1 MVREIKK
8 GAEIFSE
15 KALPADRGDVKYA
28 KDLLDTLKA
37 NSDIC
42 VGMAA
47 NMIGVNKRIAAVS
60 SGKSSFVLI
69 NPVITAHSEETYQA
83 SESCLSLEGKRYA
96 ERYEWILVEYYD
108 IKFKKQKQKFSGFTA
123 QIIQH
128 ETDHFEGKVI

>member
-8 GAEIFSE
+8 GIEIFSE
-15 KALPADRGDVKYA
+15 KALPAERSDVKYA

-83 SESCLSLEGKRYA
+83 SEGCLSLEGKRYV
-96 ERYEWILVEYYD
+96 ERYEWICVEYYD

-128 ETDHFEGKVI
+128 EMNHFDGKVI

>member
-8 GAEIFSE
+8 GTEIFSE
-15 KALPADRGDVKYA
+15 KALSAERGDVKYA

-83 SESCLSLEGKRYA
+83 SEGCLSLEGKRYV

-128 ETDHFEGKVI
+128 EMDHFDGKVI

>member
-8 GAEIFSE
+8 GIEIFSE
-15 KALPADRGDVKYA
+15 KALPAERSDVKYA

-83 SESCLSLEGKRYA
+83 SEGCLSLEGKRYV
-96 ERYEWILVEYYD
+96 ERYEWICVEYYD

-128 ETDHFEGKVI
+128 ETDHFDGKVI

>member
-8 GAEIFSE
+8 GTEIFSE

-83 SESCLSLEGKRYA
+83 SEGCLSLEGKRYV

-108 IKFKKQKQKFSGFTA
+108 INFKKQKQKFSGFTA

-128 ETDHFEGKVI
+128 EMNHFDGKVI

>member
-8 GAEIFSE
+8 GIEIFSE
-15 KALPADRGDVKYA
+15 KALPAERGDVKYA

-69 NPVITAHSEETYQA
+69 NPIITAHSQETYQA
-83 SESCLSLEGKRYA
+83 SEGCLSLEGKKYA
-96 ERYEWILVEYYD
+96 ERYEWILV
-108 IKFKKQKQKFSGFTA
+108 
-123 QIIQH
+123 
-128 ETDHFEGKVI
+128 

>member
-8 GAEIFSE
+8 GIEIFSE

-60 SGKSSFVLI
+60 AGKSSFVLI

-83 SESCLSLEGKRYA
+83 SEGCLSLDGRRYV
-96 ERYEWILVEYYD
+96 ERYEWICVEYYD
-108 IKFKKQKQKFSGFTA
+108 IKFRKQKQKFSGFTA

-128 ETDHFEGKVI
+128 EMDHFEGKVI

>member
-8 GAEIFSE
+8 GIEIFSE
-15 KALPADRGDVKYA
+15 KALPAERGDVKYA

-37 NSDIC
+37 NSAIC

-60 SGKSSFVLI
+60 SGKSCFVLI

-83 SESCLSLEGKRYA
+83 SEGCLSLEGKRYA

-128 ETDHFEGKVI
+128 EMNHFDGKVI

>member
-8 GAEIFSE
+8 GIEIFIE
-15 KALPADRGDVKYA
+15 KALPSDRGDVKYA
-28 KDLLDTLKA
+28 KDLLETLKA

-83 SESCLSLEGKRYA
+83 SEGCLSLEGKRYA
-96 ERYEWILVEYYD
+96 ERYEWICVEYYD

-128 ETDHFEGKVI
+128 EMNHFDGKVI

>member
-15 KALPADRGDVKYA
+15 KALSADRGDVKHA

-83 SESCLSLEGKRYA
+83 SEGCLSLEGKRYA
-96 ERYEWILVEYYD
+96 ERYEWICVEYYD

-128 ETDHFEGKVI
+128 EMNHFDGKVI